1 MLSRQTPAFR
11 TDAVPP
17 AKSGPVAAL
26 LFRSS
31 LTSTLRVATAGL
43 GFLSSIILARVM
55 TIEDYGTYIYWITV
69 ASVLTT
75 ISGLGIS
82 KLTMREVAAFRGA
95 NNREGLRSLL
105 LYSIAFT
112 IALNCIIVS
121 ASLFLLCS
129 NELYIHLSA
138 GYPWLKLL
146 AISLLAIPL
155 LHTFNLLGA
164 IINGY
169 EHVVPAQVLAAT
181 PAALNVLAG
190 AFLLIWLPQGASA
203 ASMLWVQVANGLIM
217 VVLSV
222 TVVIC
227 LVRPAIEK
235 IADFSWPNITQ
246 VMIWLRL
253 GILFGTSQLLVNAIT
268 QIDVLMLGQLASP
281 ESVAHYQVASRI
293 AYVVTFFY
301 ASVGMVIAPTLA
313 RLHANAPRDGLVR
326 LVQRSAVAAW
336 AGTAAIAGVALAF
349 EHSILAMFGPQF
361 AEARD
366 AMLVLVVGWTI
377 ATAFGPAYTVLTMT
391 GAVGVTVTGLGLA
404 AILNVLLNLWL
415 IPPLG
420 ASGAA
425 WATLLSTVA
434 FSIGFWLVV
443 RCRLGFR
450 TDILSLAFQPT
461 ARAAS

>member
-1 MLSRQTPAFR
+1 M
-11 TDAVPP
+11 AVLLR
-17 AKSGPVAAL
+17 SG
-26 LFRSS
+26 

-43 GFLSSIILARVM
+43 GLLSSIILARVM

-95 NNREGLRSLL
+95 TNREGLHSLL
-105 LYSIAFT
+105 LYSFFTT
-112 IALNCIIVS
+112 IAMNVIITSV
-121 ASLFLLCS
+121 SLFLLGAD
-129 NELYIHLSA
+129 ELHPNLFA
-138 GYPWLKLL
+138 GYQWIKLL
-146 AISLLAIPL
+146 SLSLLAIPF
-155 LHTFNLLGA
+155 LHVFNLLGA
-164 IINGY
+164 IISGY

-190 AFLLIWLPQGASA
+190 TFVLLWLPQGASA
-203 ASMLWVQVANGLIM
+203 AAMLWVQVANGLVM

-222 TVVIC
+222 ALVMC
-227 LVRPAIEK
+227 LVRPVIGK
-235 IADFSWPNITQ
+235 ITALTRPDIDQ
-246 VMIWLRL
+246 VTSWLRL

-281 ESVAHYQVASRI
+281 EEVAHYQVASRV

-301 ASVGMVIAPTLA
+301 ASVGIVIAPTLA
-313 RLHANAPRDGLVR
+313 RLHANASRDGLVR
-326 LVQRSAVAAW
+326 LVQRSAIAAW
-336 AGTAAIAGVALAF
+336 AGTAAIAGVAFGF

-366 AMLVLVVGWTI
+366 ALLVLVVGWTI

-391 GAVGVTVTGLGLA
+391 GAVGVTVAGLGLA
-404 AILNVLLNLWL
+404 AGLNILLNLWL

-425 WATLLSTVA
+425 WATLVSTVA
-434 FSIGFWLVV
+434 FSVGFWVVV
-443 RCRLGFR
+443 RRRLGFR
-450 TDILSLAFQPT
+450 TDILSLAFQP
-461 ARAAS
+461 AAGRAS